1 VKVEELVLLIDLLDK
16 LGYNAETAGTRTV
29 FQRLA
34 QIANYVDTLEAKLGL
49 NTDAAG
55 TGTVFARLAQIAGY
69 TDAVESLIG
78 AANPTASGTNT
89 LFNYLKKIE
98 DAVILK
104 SYQTSVY
111 YSQNDGVYRDIVN
124 ISGQG
129 IMKKCKIS
137 GTSASYS
144 TNDGGHAVRYRI
156 YIDGSL
162 YKDVG
167 GNGVSKGVLDVF
179 GNCFDSFNYRDYESI
194 HCNLPFKSSFRLKAA
209 MYYNGSF
216 TTGPTFNFGYSM
228 K

>member
-16 LGYNAETAGTRTV
+16 LGYNAETAGTGTV
-29 FQRLA
+29 FQ
-34 QIANYVDTLEAKLGL
+34 
-49 NTDAAG
+49 
-55 TGTVFARLAQIAGY
+55 RLAQIAGY

-129 IMKKCKIS
+129 IMTKCKIS
-137 GTSASYS
+137 GMSASYTS
-144 TNDGGHAVRYRI
+144 GGYAVRYRI

-162 YKDVG
+162 YKDAG
-167 GNGVSKGVLDVF
+167 GNGVFKGVLDVF
-179 GNCFDSFNYRDYESI
+179 GDCFDSSNYREYEPI
-194 HCNLPFKSSFRLKAA
+194 HCNLPFKSSFRLEAA
-209 MYYNGSF
+209 MNLNSSF
-216 TTGPTFNFGYSM
+216 TTGPTFSFAYSM